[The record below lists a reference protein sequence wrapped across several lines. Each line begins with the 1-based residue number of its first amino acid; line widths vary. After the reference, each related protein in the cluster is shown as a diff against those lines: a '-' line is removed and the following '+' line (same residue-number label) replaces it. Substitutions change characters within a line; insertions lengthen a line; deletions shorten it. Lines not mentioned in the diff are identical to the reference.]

1 MTIAQV
7 ERFYEQDKKKY
18 DVSKNRELLIWL
30 KDVIEKGYSLF
41 MKEEDLQGFI
51 DNIVNWYELKYPER
65 YLELY
70 EGVSY
75 SNFTD
80 IKDISDF
87 MDIRQLMYRLP
98 HKQLC
103 LVECDYRA
111 NGGGIRTI
119 HDEEGNVIGDIPV
132 LFMSINRKG
141 FENDF
146 SSDKASYFLLHADV
160 GSGKVDVDYNLKDYV
175 KNKEITL
182 DELLV
187 LFKKKYNKELEF
199 SNLEKCI
206 YNHNCDLELRKR
218 VLQLVALKLLYS
230 RYTTPERGYERAKL
244 FIKEFNEELDL
255 NLTMDEIEEIMN
267 RNYSKEEKDEFCF
280 SIIEEEDNNFTH
292 EEKSRNRKKSFSRVK
307 HLVRKIFYN

>member
-1 MTIAQV
+1 MTIAQA

-18 DVSKNRELLIWL
+18 DVSKNKELLNWL
-30 KDVIEKGYSLF
+30 KDIIKKGYSSF

-65 YLELY
+65 HLELY

-98 HKQLC
+98 YKQLC

-119 HDEEGNVIGDIPV
+119 CDEEGNVIGDVPV

-160 GSGKVDVDYNLKDYV
+160 GSGKVDVDYYMKEYV
-175 KNKEITL
+175 KTDNITL

-187 LFKKKYNKELEF
+187 LFKHEYNKELDF

-230 RYTTPERGYERAKL
+230 RNTTPERGYERAQM

-255 NLTMDEIEEIMN
+255 NLTTDEIEEIMN
-267 RNYSKEEKDEFCF
+267 RNYSEEEKIEFSF
-280 SIIEEEDNNFTH
+280 SIIDDDDNDSVYEEDSG
-292 EEKSRNRKKSFSRVK
+292 SRRKLSSRVRS
-307 HLVRKIFYN
+307 LVRTIFYD

>member
-1 MTIAQV
+1 MTIAQA
-7 ERFYEQDKKKY
+7 ERFYEQDKEKY
-18 DVSKNRELLIWL
+18 DISKNKELLNWL
-30 KDVIEKGYSLF
+30 KDIIKKGYSSF

-51 DNIVNWYELKYPER
+51 DNIVIWYELKYPER

-75 SNFTD
+75 SNFND
-80 IKDISDF
+80 IKSISDF
-87 MDIRQLMYRLP
+87 MNIRQLMYRLP

-119 HDEEGNVIGDIPV
+119 HDEEGNVIGDVPI

-160 GSGKVDVDYNLKDYV
+160 GSGKVDLDYYMKEYV
-175 KNKEITL
+175 KADNITL

-218 VLQLVALKLLYS
+218 MLQLVALKLLYS
-230 RYTTPERGYERAKL
+230 RNTTPERGYERAQM
-244 FIKEFNEELDL
+244 FIKEFNEELDF
-255 NLTMDEIEEIMN
+255 NLTTDEIEEIMN
-267 RNYSKEEKDEFCF
+267 RNYDEEEKIEFSF
-280 SIIEEEDNNFTH
+280 SIIDDDNDSVYEED
-292 EEKSRNRKKSFSRVK
+292 SRERRSLSSKVRS
-307 HLVRKIFYN
+307 LVRTIFYN